1 MAETRWS
8 PEMWV
13 TAIVWV
19 LDASVATVLLLAG
32 STADLTVTGG
42 IVAAAAFLVMSHID
56 RRTDERGEG

>member
-1 MAETRWS
+1 
-8 PEMWV
+8 MWV

-19 LDASVATVLLLAG
+19 LDASAATVLLLAG